1 MTVEK
6 KIIHDMKGRLSRRDM
21 LLGATATA
29 FMAKSAWNSAV
40 ANEYSERGK
49 RESSGFV
56 YVACPFGAFDG
67 LNGIVTYSWDAETGA
82 LDFVAFTPAEGTTF
96 IEINHALKV
105 LYSSNEEGPGSG
117 GVYSFKMNPDGTL
130 TLLNFLVGPPTN
142 TADPLDPPSG
152 TLGGPA
158 YVALDA
164 SKKYLLTASW

>member
-6 KIIHDMKGRLSRRDM
+6 KIIHDMKGRLSRRDV
-21 LLGATATA
+21 LLGATAPGFKA
-29 FMAKSAWNSAV
+29 QSAPDLAL

-56 YVACPFGAFDG
+56 YVACPFGAFDD
-67 LNGIVTYSWDAETGA
+67 LNGIATYSWDSETGA

-105 LYSSNEEGPGSG
+105 LYSSKEAGPGMG
-117 GVYSFKMNPDGTL
+117 GVSSYKMNPDGTL
-130 TLLNFLVGPPTN
+130 SLLNFLLGPPTN
-142 TADPLDPPSG
+142 TSDPLDPPSG

-164 SKKYLLTASW
+164 SKKYLLTA